1 MPRKNI
7 VYGFIALGFVFSMLA
22 ISKKISLENTLKN
35 VEVACD
41 LGDVRRLADLSGKS
55 IETVL
60 AELKEAGITTIGIS
74 EQTIKNFEADGL
86 LTVTDG
92 REIEKNKYL
101 FNRPPRFLESRQIK
115 NRPEFIYVFT
125 KNPSLGSF
133 IKKALLKK
141 LPEKAVSGIYTGR
154 HYLVIA
160 TAKIKTAALIY
171 LGFWEEEIETVKR
184 AGLRFI
190 LRPVDGPLV
199 DEAWIK
205 TLFTEW
211 KEDGKLSGVIVNG
224 TKIPGKPET
233 LAEVLKELKIPFG
246 KVEFSK
252 VAGVNKIARAGGK
265 IFLCFSPP
273 GANDNIKI
281 NAILRSAKER
291 NIQLV
296 YLHPNNE
303 SYTDF
308 LSFAGSVKR
317 ILSENSF
324 KAEKFIPLPEWAG
337 NYYAFILIGF
347 AIFMTTLFLLS
358 IIYELSSQFK
368 IAYVI
373 VAVFST
379 IFFVKLTFFRIFLAF
394 LATITFPVLA
404 ISKTWK
410 RHALPPML
418 QAIHLF
424 INVSLVTCIGA
435 LFVTGILSST
445 NFMLKIDIFRGVK
458 LSLALPIV
466 IAFVLLYGRER
477 SYFSTS
483 LHRLWHKRLELRHLF
498 AGITIGVLFVLI
510 ILRSSNRISFMLPF
524 EQSIRNLL
532 EKLFF
537 ARPRFKEFL
546 LGHPLMLLGLYLYPL
561 ASQAKKI
568 KFRPFIILGLIGQV
582 SIINTFA
589 HIHSPITI
597 CLFRTFNGLILGI
610 LSGIILISLTKAL
623 HLIKIE

>member
-7 VYGFIALGFVFSMLA
+7 VYGFVALGFVFSMLTL
-22 ISKKISLENTLKN
+22 SKKISLENTLKS

-41 LGDVRRLADLSGKS
+41 FGDVQRLADISGKS
-55 IETVL
+55 PETVL
-60 AELKEAGITTIGIS
+60 GELKDAGITTIGIS
-74 EQTIKNFEADGL
+74 EQTIRNFEDAGL

-92 REIEKNKYL
+92 QEIEKNEYL
-101 FNRPPRFLESRQIK
+101 FNRPPGFLESSQIK
-115 NRPEFIYVFT
+115 NRPEFIYAFT

-133 IKKALLKK
+133 IKKALLQK
-141 LPEKAVSGIYTGR
+141 LPAKAVSGIYTGR

-171 LGFWEEEIETVKR
+171 LGFWGEEIETVKR
-184 AGLRFI
+184 AGLRYI
-190 LRPVDGPLV
+190 LRPVDDPFV
-199 DEAWIK
+199 NDAWLK
-205 TLFTEW
+205 NLFTEW
-211 KEDGKLSGVIVNG
+211 KDDAQLSGVIVNG
-224 TKIPGKPET
+224 TKIPGLPET
-233 LAEVLKELKIPFG
+233 LAEVLKELEIPFG
-246 KVEFSK
+246 KVEFAK
-252 VAGVNKIARAGGK
+252 VTGANEIIRAGGK
-265 IFLCFSPP
+265 IFLCFSPQ
-273 GANDNIKI
+273 GANDNTKI

-296 YLHPNNE
+296 YLHPNDE
-303 SYTDF
+303 SYTAF

-324 KAEKFIPLPEWAG
+324 KAEKFTPLPEWKG
-337 NYYAFILIGF
+337 NYYAFIFIGF

-373 VAVFST
+373 IAVFST

-418 QAIHLF
+418 QAIQLF
-424 INVSLVTCIGA
+424 INVSLITCIGA

-458 LSLALPIV
+458 LSLVLPII

-483 LHRLWHKRLELRHLF
+483 LNRLWHKRLELSHLF
-498 AGITIGVLFVLI
+498 AGITIGVLFIMI
-510 ILRSSNRISFMLPF
+510 ILRSSNQISFMLPF
-524 EQSIRNLL
+524 EQSVRNLL

-610 LSGIILISLTKAL
+610 LSGIILISLVKAF
-623 HLIKIE
+623 HLISAE